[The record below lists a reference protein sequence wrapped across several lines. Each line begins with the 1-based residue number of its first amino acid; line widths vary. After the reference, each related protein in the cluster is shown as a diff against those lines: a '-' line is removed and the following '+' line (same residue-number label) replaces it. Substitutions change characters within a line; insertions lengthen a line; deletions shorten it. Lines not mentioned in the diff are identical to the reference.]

1 MQREWFIFYSS
12 FLRAIDY
19 LPKEN
24 QLKAYQFIVK
34 YGLNGID
41 PPQDEDPIAYA
52 IFMMAKPQ
60 LDANNK
66 RFVNW
71 AKWWA
76 PQGNSNAKKDWENIS
91 KQPKTTEKQ
100 PKDNQKQPK
109 EKEKDKVK
117 DNVKEKEKVKDNS
130 SNEELKN
137 KNNNK
142 KNKKINYSS
151 EFELFRKTY
160 PRKKGKQKAREAWE
174 NAINWGNDPE
184 LLIKKAGEYA
194 TEVKLKKTEEGYIKR
209 PQGWLNEGRRDDEYD
224 TWKTYSWVLDADNT
238 Y

>member
-109 EKEKDKVK
+109 EKEKEKDKVK
-117 DNVKEKEKVKDNS
+117 DNVKEKDNS

-137 KNNNK
+137 KNI

-160 PRKKGKQKAREAWE
+160 PRKKGKQKAFQAWNEALKL
-174 NAINWGNDPE
+174 GNNPS
-184 LLIKKAGEYA
+184 LIIKKAWEYA
-194 TEVKLKKTEEGYIKR
+194 MEVKHKKTEEWYIKR